1 MVNPIY
7 LKQEITIMIISRFE
21 VIYLKYYLVRIRLML
36 KDLKLLKHIL
46 RVHYRRLNN
55 RKI

>member
-7 LKQEITIMIISRFE
+7 LKQEITMIISRFE